1 MAVAVVK
8 DYPEATLDQY
18 DALIAGLGLGGS
30 APPGVLFHWA
40 TKTPAGV
47 RTVEIWQDEET
58 HGAYVSSTLAE
69 RADAA
74 GLAEPTTAVIPVH
87 HTLAPG

>member
-1 MAVAVVK
+1 MAVAIVK
-8 DYPEATLDQY
+8 DYPDATLDQY
-18 DALIAGLGLGGS
+18 DALIDALELGGR
-30 APPGVLFHWA
+30 APAGVLFHWA

-47 RTVEIWQDEET
+47 RTVEIWCDEET
-58 HGAYVSSTLAE
+58 HDAYVSSTLAE

-87 HTLAPG
+87 HTLAAG

>member
-1 MAVAVVK
+1 MAVAIVK
-8 DYPEATLDQY
+8 DYPDATLDQY
-18 DALIAGLGLGGS
+18 DALIGALELGGS

-58 HGAYVSSTLAE
+58 HGAYVESTLA
-69 RADAA
+69 AQAGVA

-87 HTLAPG
+87 QTLAAG